1 MASKKQI
8 GAIIKLEGE
17 QTFKASIQNCKA
29 NISALKAELK
39 NIQSA
44 YSGNANSL
52 EALSAM
58 QEKYSEI
65 QKVSAAQVDN
75 MTTAYE
81 RSKES
86 EKRAKDAM
94 QQMLEVYNKAEA
106 ELKEMKAS
114 GNASAEAM
122 EEQAKKASDA
132 YEMYNAYAAQVEKA
146 GTRTNRFR
154 KALTEAK
161 TEEREASEAVKLFA
175 SYVKEA
181 QESTDGAATSIDKYG
196 NAVGDVAE
204 SAGAAGSSFEV
215 MRGVFGAN
223 LATEGLKKVIELLK
237 TGAEYAVEVGSN
249 FEQAM
254 SKVQALS
261 GAEGSELTALR
272 DKAQDLGRET
282 QFSATEIAD
291 GFSYMSLAGWNAQQQ
306 LAAIPGVV
314 NLAASAEMDL
324 ASASDMVTDYLS
336 AFGLSAE
343 YASTMADML
352 AYAQANSNTTAEQ
365 LGEAWKN
372 SAANMH
378 AAGQTITTTTALLE
392 ALANQGRKGSESG
405 SSLAA
410 TLRDVTSKM
419 KDGAITI
426 GDTSIAVEDSTG
438 NFRDLIDI
446 LGDVEKATE
455 GMGSAQRSAALSAV
469 FTDDSIKAVNMVL
482 NEGVDKVKGYKEA
495 LTDCD
500 GAAESMAS
508 TMNDNLKGSM
518 KECES
523 ALEGLG
529 IAAYNY
535 VDGPLSSVVDGVT
548 DALNSLTDAITPQKT
563 ELDTFVDIVDEA
575 NTKIQNMMGSANSKW
590 STDDSSNSKMREYIG
605 IIEDA
610 RGKTSLTQYE
620 TYRLNEAIKY
630 VSQSVPTLNKY
641 IGDTNSLLKMSASDF
656 KEVRDSMVQS
666 YGDMVQEALSA
677 KRNTLMQAKVEADV
691 NLQQAISA
699 RETMEQTIEE
709 EQKKFEKIQKE
720 MSLIDPSDR
729 STLWAKKRELEE
741 EGSAIAEL
749 QGKYKDYQYE
759 VVKASNTYSD
769 ATSSIEDMDSAN
781 TKLYSKYGLYV
792 DAQGNL
798 TSATQE
804 AKKAQEESENTTSD
818 SIDTITDATDATED
832 LSKTVEG
839 MAQTYAESMK
849 ELKNADPS
857 EAIRSQLAA
866 AAEQVSSFQESVKSS
881 FSGFSLFGD
890 ATNIMD
896 IYTSSSKTEM
906 QKNARLSLDI
916 MGKYADELKNLKDRG
931 MSQEFLEYLTSQGQ
945 AGLEYV
951 HNLATWTSD
960 EELKAFQEQFDQ
972 YESYTT
978 GANERVKSLMADYAD
993 AVMSGVTDGYE
1004 TWKQYGIQTTQGLFD
1019 ALQEA
1024 QDALTNG
1031 TLTGDLN
1038 NAIQVVLQNRQTQ
1051 SKVSNLAPRSNT
1063 EIQRVQ
1069 NNTPKRNENTETRL
1083 TVNLVTDGKTLAQQV
1098 INYRNENGRITGRR

>member
-17 QTFKASIQNCKA
+17 QTFKASIQNCKT

-39 NIQSA
+39 NIQST

-86 EKRAKDAM
+86 EKKAKDAM

-106 ELKEMKAS
+106 ELKEMKTS

-122 EEQAKKASDA
+122 EEQAKNASDA

-181 QESTDGAATSIDKYG
+181 HESTDGAATSIDKYG
-196 NAVGDVAE
+196 NAVGGVAE
-204 SAGAAGSSFEV
+204 SAGAAWSSFEV

-237 TGAEYAVEVGSN
+237 TGAEYAVEVGSS

-392 ALANQGRKGSESG
+392 ALANQGRKGSEAG
-405 SSLAA
+405 TSLAA
-410 TLRDVTSKM
+410 MMRDITSKM

-426 GDTSIAVEDSTG
+426 GDTSVAVEDSSG

-446 LGDVEKATE
+446 MGDVEKATN
-455 GMGSAQRSAALSAV
+455 GMGNAQKSAALSTV
-469 FTDDSIKAVNMVL
+469 FTDDSIKGVNMIL
-482 NEGVDKVKGYKEA
+482 TEGVSKIKGYKDS

-548 DALNSLTDAITPQKT
+548 GALNSLTDAITPQKT
-563 ELDTFVDIVDEA
+563 ELDGFIDSIEEA
-575 NTKIQNMMGSANSKW
+575 SNKVKNMMDSADESYSSGMADASKFQA
-590 STDDSSNSKMREYIG
+590 YID
-605 IIEDA
+605 IIDDA
-610 RGKTSLTQYE
+610 REKQSLTEYE
-620 TYRLNEAIKY
+620 TYRLNEAVKGL
-630 VSQSVPTLNKY
+630 SGSVPELNKY
-641 IGDTNSLLKMSASDF
+641 IGNTNALLTTSASNFDSLRSKAVTAYKEIMASAISSQSNEYVTAKAEADITKRQAASAYEAATAKVKAQKEEIQKLQDEADKISFGDF
-656 KEVRDSMVQS
+656 KAH
-666 YGDMVQEALSA
+666 GDYTDKINAANEAYT
-677 KRNTLMQAKVEADV
+677 TLH
-691 NLQQAISA
+691 
-699 RETMEQTIEE
+699 QT
-709 EQKKFEKIQKE
+709 QKNAEKQLKTANDEFERA
-720 MSLIDPSDR
+720 S
-729 STLWAKKRELEE
+729 
-741 EGSAIAEL
+741 
-749 QGKYKDYQYE
+749 E
-759 VVKASNTYSD
+759 VVSD
-769 ATSSIEDMDSAN
+769 YDQNSK
-781 TKLYSKYGLYV
+781 KLYDQYGLYV
-792 DAQGNL
+792 NSTGEL
-798 TSATQE
+798 TTKTIE
-804 AKKAQEESENTTSD
+804 AEKAQKDAAAATSD

-849 ELKNADPS
+849 ELRNADPS
-857 EAIRSQLAA
+857 EAIRSQLSA
-866 AAEQVSSFQESVKSS
+866 AAEQVNTFQESVKSS

-960 EELKAFQEQFDQ
+960 EELKAFQEQFNQ

-978 GANERVKSLMADYAD
+978 GANEQVKSLMADYAD
-993 AVMSGVTDGYE
+993 TVMSGVADGYE
-1004 TWKQYGIQTTQGLFD
+1004 TWRQYGIHTTQGLFD

-1051 SKVSNLAPRSNT
+1051 YKMSNLAPRSNT

-1069 NNTPKRNENTETRL
+1069 NNTPKRNESTETRL
-1083 TVNLVTDGKTLAQQV
+1083 TVNLVADGKTLAQQV

>member
-29 NISALKAELK
+29 NIGALRADLK
-39 NIQSA
+39 NIQST

-81 RSKES
+81 RSRES
-86 EKRAKDAM
+86 EKKAKDAM

-215 MRGVFGAN
+215 MKGVFGAN

-237 TGAEYAVEVGSN
+237 TGAEYAVEVGSS

-272 DKAQDLGRET
+272 DKALELGRT
-282 QFSATEIAD
+282 TTFSSSEIAAS
-291 GFSYMSLAGWNAQQQ
+291 FQYMSLAGWGAQQQ

-314 NLAASAEMDL
+314 SLAASAEMDL

-392 ALANQGRKGSESG
+392 ALANQGQKSSEAGSK
-405 SSLAA
+405 LAA
-410 TLRDVTSKM
+410 IQRDVTSKM
-419 KDGAITI
+419 EAGAITI
-426 GDTSIAVEDSTG
+426 GDTSIAVQDSAG
-438 NFRDLIDI
+438 NFRDFIDI
-446 LGDVEKATE
+446 LGDVEKATN
-455 GMGSAQRSAALSAV
+455 GMGNAQKSAALSAV
-469 FTDDSIKAVNMVL
+469 FTDDSIKAVNMIL
-482 NEGVDKVKGYKEA
+482 NEGVDKVKGYKDA

-866 AAEQVSSFQESVKSS
+866 AAEQVNSFQESVKSS

-916 MGKYADELKNLKDRG
+916 MGRYADELKNLKDRG

-978 GANERVKSLMADYAD
+978 GANEKVKSLMADYAES
-993 AVMSGVTDGYE
+993 VMSGIPQ
-1004 TWKQYGIQTTQGLFD
+1004 WKQAWHEYGVSGVQELFD
-1019 ALQEA
+1019 VIQSAQKALS
-1024 QDALTNG
+1024 DG
-1031 TLTGDLN
+1031 MITGDLN
-1038 NAIQVVLQNRQTQ
+1038 NALQVVLQD
-1051 SKVSNLAPRSNT
+1051 SKTRAQVSNLAPRSNT

>member
-17 QTFKASIQNCKA
+17 QTFKASIQNCKT

-39 NIQSA
+39 NIQST

-86 EKRAKDAM
+86 EKKAKDAM

-161 TEEREASEAVKLFA
+161 TEERAASEAVKLFA

-196 NAVGDVAE
+196 NAVGGVAE

-237 TGAEYAVEVGSN
+237 TGAEYAVEVGSS

-261 GAEGSELTALR
+261 GAEGSELTALK
-272 DKAQDLGRET
+272 DKALELGRMT
-282 QFSATEIAD
+282 TFSSSEIAAS
-291 GFSYMSLAGWNAQQQ
+291 FQYMSLAGWGAQQQ

-392 ALANQGRKGSESG
+392 ALANQGQKSSEAGSKV
-405 SSLAA
+405 AA
-410 TLRDVTSKM
+410 IQRDVTSKM
-419 KDGAITI
+419 EAGAITI
-426 GDTSIAVEDSTG
+426 GDTSIAVQDSAG
-438 NFRDLIDI
+438 NFRDFIDI
-446 LGDVEKATE
+446 LGDVEKATN
-455 GMGSAQRSAALSAV
+455 GMGNAQKSAALSAV
-469 FTDDSIKAVNMVL
+469 FTDDSIKAVNMIL
-482 NEGVDKVKGYKEA
+482 NEGVDKVKGYKDA

-548 DALNSLTDAITPQKT
+548 GALNSLTDAITPQKT
-563 ELDTFVDIVDEA
+563 ELDGFIDSIEEA
-575 NTKIQNMMGSANSKW
+575 SNKVKNMMDSADESYSSGMADASKFQA
-590 STDDSSNSKMREYIG
+590 YID
-605 IIEDA
+605 IIDDA
-610 RGKTSLTQYE
+610 REKQSLTEYE
-620 TYRLNEAIKY
+620 TYRLNEAVKGL
-630 VSQSVPTLNKY
+630 SGSVPELNKY
-641 IGDTNSLLKMSASDF
+641 IGNTNALLTTSASNFDSLRSKAVTAYKEIMASAISSQRNDYVTAKAEADITKRQAASAYEEATAKVKAQKEEIQKLQDEADKISFGDF
-656 KEVRDSMVQS
+656 KAH
-666 YGDMVQEALSA
+666 GDYTDKINAANEAYT
-677 KRNTLMQAKVEADV
+677 TLH
-691 NLQQAISA
+691 
-699 RETMEQTIEE
+699 QT
-709 EQKKFEKIQKE
+709 QKNAEKQLKTANDEFERA
-720 MSLIDPSDR
+720 S
-729 STLWAKKRELEE
+729 
-741 EGSAIAEL
+741 
-749 QGKYKDYQYE
+749 E
-759 VVKASNTYSD
+759 VVSD
-769 ATSSIEDMDSAN
+769 YDQNSK
-781 TKLYSKYGLYV
+781 KLYDQYGLYV
-792 DAQGNL
+792 NSTGEL
-798 TSATQE
+798 TTKTLE
-804 AKKAQEESENTTSD
+804 AEKAQKDAAAATSD
-818 SIDTITDATDATED
+818 SIDTITDASDATED

-866 AAEQVSSFQESVKSS
+866 AAEQVNSFQESVKSS

-945 AGLEYV
+945 ASLEYV
-951 HNLATWTSD
+951 HNLAAWTSD

-1051 SKVSNLAPRSNT
+1051 SKMSNLAPRSNT
-1063 EIQRVQ
+1063 EVQRVQ
-1069 NNTPKRNENTETRL
+1069 NNTPKRNENTETRV